1 MAAFEQINRSNGT
14 RSRDR
19 EQDGKSISLSLE
31 VAREQID
38 SGWASVLVADG
49 KVLDREKGRGIKPAL
64 LILQRMGQTA
74 GRYPNLVFGDRVLGL
89 AAFRLGALMGAEAM
103 WGTLVSQPVLTE
115 AASRGIVVEGRKLV
129 PSILNRAGDGLCPM
143 EQLSAACESDTQFY
157 TELVKKLQ
165 GSEAR

>member
-1 MAAFEQINRSNGT
+1 
-14 RSRDR
+14 
-19 EQDGKSISLSLE
+19 
-31 VAREQID
+31 
-38 SGWASVLVADG
+38 
-49 KVLDREKGRGIKPAL
+49 
-64 LILQRMGQTA
+64 
-74 GRYPNLVFGDRVLGL
+74 
-89 AAFRLGALMGAEAM
+89 MGAEAM
-103 WGTLVSQPVLTE
+103 WGALVSQPVLTE

>member
-74 GRYPNLVFGDRVLGL
+74 GRYPNLVFGDRTHL
-89 AAFRLGALMGAEAM
+89 
-103 WGTLVSQPVLTE
+103 
-115 AASRGIVVEGRKLV
+115 
-129 PSILNRAGDGLCPM
+129 
-143 EQLSAACESDTQFY
+143 
-157 TELVKKLQ
+157 
-165 GSEAR
+165 